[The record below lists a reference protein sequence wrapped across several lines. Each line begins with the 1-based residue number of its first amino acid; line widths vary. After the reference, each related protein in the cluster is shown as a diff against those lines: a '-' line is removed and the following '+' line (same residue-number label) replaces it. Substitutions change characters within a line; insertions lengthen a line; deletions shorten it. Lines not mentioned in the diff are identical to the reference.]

1 LHAFFPDIWKKKNN
15 LLIYL
20 LVYPLENWKLDYSRS
35 LKIIVKFVEI
45 LTIMS
50 RSTQVDILFIAQ
62 DFYCKYT

>member
-1 LHAFFPDIWKKKNN
+1 
-15 LLIYL
+15 
-20 LVYPLENWKLDYSRS
+20 VYPLENWKLDYSRS